1 MKPRITD
8 PTPLNN
14 QISSTSISSSIPKS
28 LTLQMGLL
36 KPQVGKGI
44 YNQEHRPRECQS
56 RFDCKQGV
64 SPGPVGLMNQLL
76 GRKNIHLGAEETW
89 VQILGVPFP
98 SWVILGKF
106 LLGRLFSHV
115 QHRDNLPCRAP
126 VRVKSVSVGVKPL
139 VSGMWWALST
149 CSFAA
154 STSPWCGQLDQ

>member
-98 SWVILGKF
+98 S
-106 LLGRLFSHV
+106 
-115 QHRDNLPCRAP
+115 
-126 VRVKSVSVGVKPL
+126 
-139 VSGMWWALST
+139 
-149 CSFAA
+149 
-154 STSPWCGQLDQ
+154 